1 MKPEASNQKS
11 PRPGHRLALVGAWMQ
26 LGPVIGTTGTVV
38 GMVRAFNQIHQLE
51 PGSVAS
57 PADISSSIGLA
68 MYTTAIGMIFAI
80 IGAVLVLFAALK
92 RGYRAPWL
100 FWFLIIVGGIYV
112 LSSPLGFI
120 IGVPFLVTALS
131 KRAEFLRPSL
141 PPGES
146 APPLPEP

>member
-100 FWFLIIVGGIYV
+100 FWFLII
-112 LSSPLGFI
+112 

-146 APPLPEP
+146 APPFPRP